1 MNKNKILLS
10 VVGSVSLI
18 ASIIGWINYA
28 QGMAVFSV
36 ITWPIIWLG
45 LFVWGDAMILG
56 AFLFIASVVLW
67 FKNNHILTGLFLS
80 VYFTLRSFIEAMYNL
95 NAQFSSVTRPWE
107 AYTVD
112 LAKQLHFA
120 PQEMFV
126 VPQIIY
132 TAICVTSFIIFIV
145 YLKQYMLSDI
155 VIKKVASRK

>member
-1 MNKNKILLS
+1 MNKNKVVLS
-10 VVGSVSLI
+10 VVGSVALI
-18 ASIIGWINYA
+18 SSILGWINYVN
-28 QGMAVFSV
+28 GVAVFSV

-67 FKNNHILTGLFLS
+67 FKNNHVLTGLFFS
-80 VYFTLRSFIEAMYNL
+80 TYFTLRSFIEAIYNL

-132 TAICVTSFIIFIV
+132 TAICVTSFIIFIM

-155 VIKKVASRK
+155 VIKKIAKK